1 MSAPGMTAS
10 RCRLPGM
17 AYMITRRTER
27 RVHLFRPD
35 RLMNQ
40 VFLYCLGCAAEETH
54 VQLVAATLMSN
65 HYHLVVVD
73 RRGQI
78 TKLTER
84 LNGLLTKATQAMRG
98 WQGSVFDG
106 QKPSYTEL
114 LTPQAL
120 IDKVAYTI
128 ANPTAAGLV
137 RFAKDWPGAR
147 TRVSDIGRRVVT
159 VERPPAF
166 FAEDGTMP
174 ESVEL
179 RFEMPETLLEAHG
192 LEGARVRIAEAVEK
206 KENDAR
212 AEVEA
217 AGWSFKG
224 ADRVRKSSPYARAKT
239 FEARGRLS
247 PRYASGEDPDAL
259 DAAIARDAE
268 FLLTYAECRERWL
281 AGERHVV
288 WPAGTDAMR
297 RWHRVPCAD
306 PPC

>member
-1 MSAPGMTAS
+1 M
-10 RCRLPGM
+10 
-17 AYMITRRTER
+17 
-27 RVHLFRPD
+27 
-35 RLMNQ
+35 
-40 VFLYCLGCAAEETH
+40 
-54 VQLVAATLMSN
+54 
-65 HYHLVVVD
+65 
-73 RRGQI
+73 
-78 TKLTER
+78 
-84 LNGLLTKATQAMRG
+84 
-98 WQGSVFDG
+98 
-106 QKPSYTEL
+106 
-114 LTPQAL
+114 
-120 IDKVAYTI
+120 AYTI
-128 ANPTAAGLV
+128 ANPTTAGLV

-179 RFEMPETLLEAHG
+179 RFEMPEMLLEAHG

-212 AEVEA
+212 AEVQA

-224 ADRVRKSSPYARAKT
+224 ADRVRKSSPYARAET

-247 PRYASGEDPDAL
+247 PRYASGGDADAL

-268 FLLTYAECRERWL
+268 FLLRYAETRDRWL

-288 WPAGTDAMR
+288 WPPGTDAMR
-297 RWHRVPCAD
+297 RWHGVTCAD